1 MERRNPAVVTQMED
15 VMVQQ
20 QSFGQTQ
27 EAAESIRSA
36 QKAVRATI
44 AEAMRRHALSRSQL
58 AAAVEAELLV
68 QGFDVR
74 VMPLESSI
82 EQRLPLA
89 V

>member
-1 MERRNPAVVTQMED
+1 
-15 VMVQQ
+15 MVQQ
-20 QSFGQTQ
+20 GHFEQTPT
-27 EAAESIRSA
+27 AAESIRSA

-44 AEAMRRHALSRSQL
+44 AEAMRRNALSFSEL
-58 AAAVEAELLV
+58 ATAVEAEFLV

-74 VMPLESSI
+74 LMPLESGI

>member
-1 MERRNPAVVTQMED
+1 
-15 VMVQQ
+15 MVQQ
-20 QSFGQTQ
+20 ESVGQTP
-27 EAAESIRSA
+27 ETAASIRSA

-44 AEAMRRHALSRSQL
+44 AEAMQRNTLSVSQL
-58 AAAVEAELLV
+58 AAAVEAEFLL

-74 VMPLESSI
+74 VMPLEGCM

>member
-1 MERRNPAVVTQMED
+1 
-15 VMVQQ
+15 MVQQ
-20 QSFGQTQ
+20 ESFGQTP

-44 AEAMRRHALSRSQL
+44 AEAMRRNTLSLPQL

-74 VMPLESSI
+74 VMPLESCI